1 MYLNGG
7 IYTVDR
13 KIIFYSPWSLLG
25 SPPEYSPWY
34 KKSLK
39 LPEGVHILDAGMYG
53 FWIAVVLRV

>member
-1 MYLNGG
+1 M
-7 IYTVDR
+7 TVDR
-13 KIIFYSPWSLLG
+13 KITFYSPWSLLG
-25 SPPEYSPWY
+25 SPPEHSPWY